1 MQGIE
6 VNRDTSI
13 PGELV
18 TKPSKVVNCK
28 DRSMLEYVLLNNL
41 SFSLMRYIYKYIGSF
56 NQKTSFKSPYLFNE
70 II

>member
-41 SFSLMRYIYKYIGSF
+41 SFSLMRYIYI
-56 NQKTSFKSPYLFNE
+56 N
-70 II
+70 I